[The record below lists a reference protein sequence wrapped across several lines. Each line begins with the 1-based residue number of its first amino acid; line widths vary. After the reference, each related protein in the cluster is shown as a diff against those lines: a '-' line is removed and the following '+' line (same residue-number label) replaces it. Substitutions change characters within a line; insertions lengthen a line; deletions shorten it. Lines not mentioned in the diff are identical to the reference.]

1 MTVTAYPIAHNIAFD
16 SISDASSFDKFDES
30 WLSLIEDLSEH
41 AVIGKSIT
49 FPALEQGEFAVG
61 MFTAF
66 CSRIDFDYKCI
77 IAEPDY
83 SDTCIGIIAI
93 PEDSSGVEDWYLNI
107 CYVTADWTHVF
118 QEMSPKN
125 YTFLIGATRGSSGG
139 EIQGWFDNIEIVPS
153 LHLSSYSIGPEY
165 FQAPY
170 GELIL
175 SAETPDFA
183 QGNDVSCGEL
193 TVTPYSPNFGT
204 PLMPIPA
211 GVLSLVGRP
220 PSGIWSVQVDKLATA
235 KTIYSCVLTG
245 AADGLSDLTL
255 PMSSFQA
262 WMRDGAPSYL
272 SVVVPSSVTYAADIA
287 ARSNG
292 EIVISKGYKFTDDT
306 EQMEEIIRSNYDSIR
321 VDRGARS
328 DSLTMTGYK
337 TTSSSAPKERT
348 LDGVSYYG
356 LQADGKRRVRADFDL
371 FLRVGD
377 TAIYGDGATDYFVV
391 GTISYFVGA
400 EPVQMIMEV
409 GEA

>member
-16 SISDASSFDKFDES
+16 NISDTTEYGS

-49 FPALEQGEFAVG
+49 FPSLEQGEFAGG

-77 IAEPDY
+77 IAKPDY
-83 SDTCIGIIAI
+83 SNTCIFIIAI
-93 PEDSSGVEDWYLNI
+93 PEDSSGVEDWVLNI

-235 KTIYSCVLTG
+235 KLIYRCILTG
-245 AADGLSDLTL
+245 AADGTTDLTL
-255 PMSSFQA
+255 PMKSFQA
-262 WMRDGAPSYL
+262 RLRDGDPSYL
-272 SVVVPSSVTYAADIA
+272 SCIIPDSITYATLVA
-287 ARSNG
+287 ARPNG
-292 EIVISKGYKFTDDT
+292 EIIIYSGYLFDDGT
-306 EQMEEIIRSNYDSIR
+306 EQLEEIIRADYESLQIN
-321 VDRGARS
+321 RGANS
-328 DSLTMTGYK
+328 DSLTVSGHK
-337 TTSSSAPKERT
+337 TITSSSPKEWT
-348 LDGVSYYG
+348 VTGISFYG
-356 LQADGKRRVRADFDL
+356 QTAEGKRRIRANFDQ
-371 FLRVGD
+371 FIRCGD
-377 TAIYGDGATDYFVV
+377 TCIYGTGGNDYF
-391 GTISYFVGA
+391 IVGA
-400 EPVQMIMEV
+400 ITCWVTAKPAGYFMEAS
-409 GEA
+409 EA

>member
-16 SISDASSFDKFDES
+16 SISDASSFDES

-83 SDTCIGIIAI
+83 SDTYIFIIAI

-175 SAETPDFA
+175 SAETPSFA

-193 TVTPYSPNFGT
+193 TVTPHSPNFGT

-235 KTIYSCVLTG
+235 KLIYRCILTG
-245 AADGLSDLTL
+245 AADGTTDLTL
-255 PMSSFQA
+255 PMKSFQA
-262 WMRDGAPSYL
+262 RLRDGDPSYL
-272 SVVVPSSVTYAADIA
+272 SCVIPDSTTYATLVA
-287 ARSNG
+287 ARPNG
-292 EIVISKGYKFTDDT
+292 EIIIYSGYLFDDGT
-306 EQMEEIIRSNYDSIR
+306 EQLEEIIR
-321 VDRGARS
+321 VDYESLQINRGANS
-328 DSLTMTGYK
+328 DSLTVSGHK
-337 TTSSSAPKERT
+337 TITSSSPKDWT
-348 LDGVSYYG
+348 VTGVSFYG
-356 LQADGKRRVRADFDL
+356 QTAEGKRRVRANLDPFV
-371 FLRVGD
+371 RCGD
-377 TAIYGDGATDYFVV
+377 TCIYGTGENDYFII
-391 GTISYFVGA
+391 GGISCWVTATPAGYF
-400 EPVQMIMEV
+400 MEV
-409 GEA
+409 SEL